1 MSWKDKRINEINV
14 LNKGRTDPNTE
25 YGMEVYAIY
34 DSEHESYE
42 DFKSWYEP
50 HKKQLEQS
58 RTKELKQIIKELG
71 WYEQV

>member
-1 MSWKDKRINEINV
+1 
-14 LNKGRTDPNTE
+14 
-25 YGMEVYAIY
+25 MEVYAIY

-42 DFKSWYEP
+42 DFKSWYKP

-58 RTKELKQIIKELG
+58 RTKELKQIMKELG